1 MVSDIMYV
9 LILSLSST
17 MLPVASSRASVLNQ
31 ISLIDS
37 GRYIIVMRKVVW
49 VE

>member
-9 LILSLSST
+9 LIMSLSST
-17 MLPVASSRASVLNQ
+17 LLPPQLKASVLNQ
-31 ISLIDS
+31 VSLIGS
-37 GRYIIVMRKVVW
+37 GRYIIVIREVVW